1 MQSQSIISQLR
12 STPIVAYASEY
23 SDSRRLDVNEDV
35 DEEAQVSALRHIGE
49 FFMLIV
55 AISAILFVLMSIQIW
70 YRKLGMQ
77 NVDVNTLE
85 SWDFGDDTTLK
96 TEEGVWQP
104 GNNAKR
110 GYAQIPQDLDRDR
123 RR

>member
-1 MQSQSIISQLR
+1 M
-12 STPIVAYASEY
+12 
-23 SDSRRLDVNEDV
+23 NEDV